1 MFAEEWPL
9 LLFTLFTQ
17 LAVGLYLFTI
27 ITRAVLHKNVELS
40 TKLTSKG
47 LLAVGPIT
55 VIALFLS
62 VFHLG
67 DPFGAYRSL
76 YNLASAWLSREII
89 FVGGFFALWFISYF
103 LERKGKWNQLVGYV
117 TAIFGLFAIYSMA
130 SIYAN
135 SILPAWSDIN
145 TYLAFYGTTIV
156 FGSVAM
162 MMMLSF
168 SKETEQE
175 QVKKLIRT
183 FAFVGLAA
191 IVIQLVYLPVYTSD
205 LASNGG
211 NAGLE
216 SVALLTG
223 SFAVATIIRWVAS
236 IIGLVLISW
245 VLLKNSTKLNYGF
258 IVTAFACVLIG
269 EFLGRYIFY
278 SIGVKIIVG

>member
-17 LAVGLYLFTI
+17 LAVGLYLFII
-27 ITRAVLHKNVELS
+27 ITRAVLHQNVELS

-47 LLAVGPIT
+47 LLAVGPII

-89 FVGGFFALWFISYF
+89 FVGGFFALWCISYF
-103 LERKGKWNQLVGYV
+103 LDRKGKWNQVVGYV
-117 TAIFGLFAIYSMA
+117 TAIFGMFAIYSMA

-175 QVKKLIRT
+175 QVKKLIRI
-183 FAFVGLAA
+183 FSFVGLAA
-191 IVIQLVYLPVYTSD
+191 IIIQLVYLPVYTSS
-205 LASNGG
+205 LVANGT

-216 SVALLTG
+216 SVALISSTFG
-223 SFAVATIIRWVAS
+223 VTTIIRWVAS
-236 IIGLVLISW
+236 IIGLCLISW
-245 VLLKNSTKLNYGF
+245 MLLKNTAKINYGY
-258 IVTAFACVLIG
+258 IVTAFAFVLVG
-269 EFLGRYIFY
+269 EFLGRFIFY